1 MEQPIEVK
9 LAYEIEQ
16 GAAQEAVRARTAYF
30 LAKRLLDILVSVGLL
45 TLFLPIWCVIALII
59 ALDSPGPV
67 IFVQK
72 RVGSRRIVR
81 NGLCYWHK
89 VEFNFYKFRTMKNKS
104 DPTLHREF
112 FKAFVHNDTQRMVE
126 LQPHHH
132 NALKLVDDPRLTRV
146 GKVLRKFSLDEIP
159 QFVNVLKGEMSLVGP
174 RPAIPYEV
182 EMYQPWQMERLL
194 GLPGITGLWQVT
206 SRSAVQFDDM
216 VRLDIEYLHKQSFW
230 LDLQILV
237 KTPLVVLLRKGA
249 H

>member
-1 MEQPIEVK
+1 
-9 LAYEIEQ
+9 
-16 GAAQEAVRARTAYF
+16 
-30 LAKRLLDILVSVGLL
+30 
-45 TLFLPIWCVIALII
+45 
-59 ALDSPGPV
+59 
-67 IFVQK
+67 
-72 RVGSRRIVR
+72 
-81 NGLCYWHK
+81 
-89 VEFNFYKFRTMKNKS
+89 MKNKS

-216 VRLDIEYLHKQSFW
+216 VRLDIEYMHKQSFW